1 MGALSVALVRVD
13 FFKQLELQQPPLAEH
28 AHPVGLFWTQHA
40 NNKST
45 SSALFVVV
53 RVETLS
59 GDLLCSYLAI

>member
-1 MGALSVALVRVD
+1 
-13 FFKQLELQQPPLAEH
+13 
-28 AHPVGLFWTQHA
+28 VGLFWTQHA